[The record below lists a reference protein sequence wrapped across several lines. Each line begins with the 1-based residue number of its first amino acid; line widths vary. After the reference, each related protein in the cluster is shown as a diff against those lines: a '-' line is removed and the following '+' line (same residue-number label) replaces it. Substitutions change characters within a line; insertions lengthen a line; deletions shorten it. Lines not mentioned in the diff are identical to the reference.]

1 MKARRIILS
10 FPDPPI
16 PAARRRLQREL
27 INALTTSESPVI
39 LNLAGRRTLDH
50 DDVDLLL
57 DCVAQA
63 AGRDTQIF
71 IVAGSRALRVLLE
84 VIRISALVPVFN
96 SIEEALSDSANATD
110 SSFAENGDAK
120 ESAGCIWSA

>member
-1 MKARRIILS
+1 MKARRTIVS
-10 FPDPPI
+10 VPDRPI

-27 INALTTSESPVI
+27 INALTTSDSPVI

-71 IVAGSRALRVLLE
+71 IVAGSRAVQVLLE

-96 SIEEALSDSANATD
+96 TIEEALSDSANATG

-120 ESAGCIWSA
+120 ESVGHIWSA